1 MNKFTLSVKAANDL
15 LETMGAKASLVIAA
29 DKEATSIS
37 APANNRTTA
46 VLIAALLEK
55 SPKEVSEM
63 VKKYLEGDNDEL

>member
-29 DKEATSIS
+29 DKEDASIS

-63 VKKYLEGDNDEL
+63 VKEYLEGDNDEL

>member
-29 DKEATSIS
+29 DKEDASIS
-37 APANNRTTA
+37 VPANNRTTA
-46 VLIAALLEK
+46 FLIAALLEK

-63 VKKYLEGDNDEL
+63 VKEYLEGDNDEL

>member
-15 LETMGAKASLVIAA
+15 LKTVGADASLIIAA
-29 DKEATSIS
+29 GKEGASIS

-63 VKKYLEGDNDEL
+63 VKEYLEGDNDEL